1 MEKNYDGIGNEITK
15 LAQIAEIIENSFFQS
30 NKVNL
35 DIHLDPTKFQALL
48 KYLNYDTDDNKCI
61 ISIGESTFTFWKK

>member
-35 DIHLDPTKFQALL
+35 DIHLDPTKFQELL

-61 ISIGESTFTFWKK
+61 ISIGEATFTFWKK

>member
-35 DIHLDPTKFQALL
+35 DIHLDTTKFQELL

-61 ISIGESTFTFWKK
+61 ISIGEVTFTFWKK

>member
-1 MEKNYDGIGNEITK
+1 MEKNYDGVGGEITK

-35 DIHLDPTKFQALL
+35 DIHLDPTKFQELL
-48 KYLNYDTDDNKCI
+48 KYLNYNTDDNKCI
-61 ISIGESTFTFWKK
+61 ISIGEVTFTFWKK

>member
-1 MEKNYDGIGNEITK
+1 MEKNYDGVGDEITK

-30 NKVNL
+30 DKVNL

-61 ISIGESTFTFWKK
+61 ISIGEVTFTFWKK

>member
-1 MEKNYDGIGNEITK
+1 MEKNYDGVGSEITK

>member
-1 MEKNYDGIGNEITK
+1 MEKNYDGVGSEITK

-35 DIHLDPTKFQALL
+35 DIHLDPPKFQELL
-48 KYLNYDTDDNKCI
+48 KYLNYNTDDTKCI
-61 ISIGESTFTFWKK
+61 ISIGEVTFTFWKK

>member
-35 DIHLDPTKFQALL
+35 DIHLDSTKFQALL

>member
-1 MEKNYDGIGNEITK
+1 MEKNYDGVGSEITK

-35 DIHLDPTKFQALL
+35 DIHLDFPKFQELL
-48 KYLNYDTDDNKCI
+48 KYLNYNTDDNKCI
-61 ISIGESTFTFWKK
+61 ISIGEVTFTFWKK

>member
-1 MEKNYDGIGNEITK
+1 MEKNYDGVGSEITK

-35 DIHLDPTKFQALL
+35 DIHLDPPKFQELL
-48 KYLNYDTDDNKCI
+48 KYLNYNTDDNKCI
-61 ISIGESTFTFWKK
+61 ISIGEETFTFWKK